1 MIAGVKDKATLR
13 AEALARRDTLTT
25 AERENGSRRIAK
37 RVIGLVEAVQPS
49 VIAAYMPIWSEVDP
63 GPIVAWAQEQG
74 IAVALPAIGPGM
86 SLSFRLYRP
95 GDELE
100 VHRFGTRAPGPDKPT
115 LDPDLVISPMIA
127 FDRTGTRLGHGLGY
141 YDRAIAALAAKG
153 KHPRLLGVAFW
164 VQEVPAI
171 PAEPHDARMD
181 WIVTE
186 RETITLGSATPER
199 T

>member
-1 MIAGVKDKATLR
+1 MIAGVKDKAALR

-25 AERENGSRRIAK
+25 AERENGSRFIAE
-37 RVIGLVEAVQPS
+37 RAIAIISDVQPA

-63 GPIVAWAQEQG
+63 APIVTWAHEQR
-74 IAVALPAIGPGM
+74 IAVVLPAVTEGTSM
-86 SLSFRLYRP
+86 AFRLYRP

-100 VHRFGTRAPGPDKPT
+100 VHRFGTRAPGSGALV
-115 LDPDLVISPMIA
+115 LDPDLVISPLIA

-141 YDRAIAALAAKG
+141 YDRSIAALAARR
-153 KHPRLLGVAFW
+153 KHPRLVGVAFS

-186 RETITLGSATPER
+186 RETITSAATKQER

>member
-1 MIAGVKDKATLR
+1 MIAGIRDKSTLR

-25 AERENGSRRIAK
+25 SERENGSRFIAARAIAIIA
-37 RVIGLVEAVQPS
+37 RVRPA

-63 GPIVAWAQEQG
+63 GPIVAWAHEQR
-74 IAVALPAIGPGM
+74 IAVVLPAVIGAAEVA
-86 SLSFRLYRP
+86 FRVHRP

-100 VHRFGTRAPGPDKPT
+100 IGRFGTRAPAANVPT
-115 LDPDLVISPMIA
+115 ADPDLVISPMIA

-141 YDRAIAALAAKG
+141 YDRAIAALVARG
-153 KHPRLLGVAFW
+153 RRPRLLGVAFS
-164 VQEVPAI
+164 VQEVSAI
-171 PAEPHDARMD
+171 PAEAHDARME

-186 RETITLGSATPER
+186 RETITPAAGQER

>member
-1 MIAGVKDKATLR
+1 MIAGIKGKTTLR

-25 AERENGSRRIAK
+25 TGRQRGSRAIAERAIAILSSV
-37 RVIGLVEAVQPS
+37 RPA

-63 GPIVAWAQEQG
+63 GLIVAWAHEQQ
-74 IAVALPAIGPGM
+74 IAVVLPAVVEGTN
-86 SLSFRLYRP
+86 LAFRLYNP

-100 VHRFGTRAPGPDKPT
+100 VHRFGTRAPAAGMPT
-115 LDPDLVISPMIA
+115 ADPELVISPMIA

-141 YDRAIAALAAKG
+141 YDRSIAALAARG
-153 KHPRLLGVAFW
+153 KHPCLLGVAFS

-171 PAEPHDARMD
+171 PAEAHDARMD

-186 RETITLGSATPER
+186 RETITLALPK
-199 T
+199 